1 VVLENRTGWHK
12 KVEDSGIGERRRTDG
27 WLMVG
32 EQMGLGWLMTAPH
45 QQQLGVVSFSE
56 SPAPPPP
63 LFSPVVRC

>member
-1 VVLENRTGWHK
+1 MGGMV
-12 KVEDSGIGERRRTDG
+12 
-27 WLMVG
+27 VG